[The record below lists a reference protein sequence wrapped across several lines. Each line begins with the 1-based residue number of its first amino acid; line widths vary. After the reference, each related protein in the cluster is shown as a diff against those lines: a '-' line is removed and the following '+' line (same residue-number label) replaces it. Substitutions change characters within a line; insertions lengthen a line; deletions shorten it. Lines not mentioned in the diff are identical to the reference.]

1 MRKWKGQ
8 ANQPDRPNL
17 FGVGLDDA
25 LNGKS
30 SLLATKLIHESV
42 KWPCFGPFFIGMVI
56 AKYESSM

>member
-42 KWPCFGPFFIGMVI
+42 KWPCFGPFFYWHG
-56 AKYESSM
+56 YC